1 MCLGMM
7 MLTIKV
13 GLIVLLLA
21 YTAITES
28 KYDFFKA
35 VAQELQRTK
44 FPKLFCFNGKH
55 FKH

>member
-1 MCLGMM
+1 MNIALMSVFV
-7 MLTIKV
+7 KV

-35 VAQELQRTK
+35 VAQELQHTK